1 VTGAADGA
9 VALLDAAEARLAPLE
24 RAAYQATWTMA
35 CAATPEHRED
45 AERAAVAL
53 DLALADPDLFT
64 GAERAERAARDDV
77 DRRRAVQL
85 RLMTGSKQRPR
96 ELIERIVALETE
108 LSALHSTHRATIR
121 GERVSGNE
129 IDEIMRTSTDPE
141 LRHEAW
147 EASKSVGAR
156 VDRRLRELARLR
168 NEAAR
173 RAGFRDHYAM
183 ALAFDELDEDWL
195 YGVLDRL
202 DADLA
207 APHAA
212 ELAAIEADVR
222 ARLGLA
228 PDGPLAPWQVGD
240 VFFQEPPSPPDDPLE
255 RVAATI
261 DILGACR
268 RYYADLGHDLDAIL
282 ARSDLYPREAKD
294 QHAFQMTVDRG
305 RDIRTLCN
313 IVPSLRWLETMLH
326 ELGHASYDDAIDP
339 GLPWLVRTIAH
350 TFTTEA
356 IAMLQGRQARDATF
370 LVRYAGVDEA
380 VATSPVNGQVLRRR
394 LHVLVPWVQ
403 VMARFERALYAD
415 PDGDLATT
423 WWDLVERHQGVA
435 RPDGERP
442 HDWAAKIHLAVTP
455 VYYHNYL
462 LGELLAS
469 QLEAMLARETG
480 SASLAE
486 HPAEAGRL
494 LRERL
499 TRHGARLRWDE
510 LIAEGTGEP
519 LDPRHLVAFLSERA
533 HGARSV

>member
-1 VTGAADGA
+1 VSGAATDAGA
-9 VALLDAAEARLAPLE
+9 VLDAAEERLAPLE
-24 RAAYQATWTMA
+24 RVAYQATWEMA
-35 CAATPEHRED
+35 CAATPEHQEA
-45 AERAAVAL
+45 AERAAVTL
-53 DLALADPDLFT
+53 DVALADPELFAA
-64 GAERAERAARDDV
+64 AERAEQAASDDV

-85 RLMTGSKQRPR
+85 RLMTGPKQRPR
-96 ELIERIVALETE
+96 ELIERIVGLETE
-108 LSALHSTHRATIR
+108 LSALHSTHRAVLR
-121 GERVSGNE
+121 GERVSGNA
-129 IDEIMRTSTDPE
+129 IDEVMRTSTDVD
-141 LRHEAW
+141 LRRDAW
-147 EASKSVGAR
+147 EASKAVGAR
-156 VDRRLRELARLR
+156 VDAKLREVARLR

-183 ALAFDELDEDWL
+183 ALAYDELDEDWL

-202 DADLA
+202 DRDLA
-207 APHAA
+207 ASHAA

-222 ARLGLA
+222 SRLGL
-228 PDGPLAPWQVGD
+228 PDGTRLEPWHLGD

-255 RVAATI
+255 RVAAEI

-268 RYYADLGHDLDAIL
+268 RYYGDLGHDLDAIL

-313 IVPSLRWLETMLH
+313 IVPSLRWLETALH
-326 ELGHASYDDAIDP
+326 ELGHATYDDAIDP

-356 IAMLQGRQARDATF
+356 VAMLQGRQARDATF
-370 LVRYAGVDEA
+370 LERYAGVDRA
-380 VATSPVNGQVLRRR
+380 VAASPSNRQVLRRR

-423 WWDLVERHQGVA
+423 WWDLVERHQGVR
-435 RPDGERP
+435 RPDGPRP

-462 LGELLAS
+462 LGELTAS
-469 QLEAMLARETG
+469 QLEATIARETG

-499 TRHGARLRWDE
+499 TRHGARLRWDD
-510 LIAEGTGEP
+510 LIAEATGEP
-519 LDPRHLVAFLSERA
+519 LDPGHLVAFLNA
-533 HGARSV
+533 A